1 MLWEEKFKPF
11 SRVCLVILFATF
23 CNLYAGKSQLPDN
36 QDKTIKI
43 GLLLPDSN
51 SIAARQGADIAINEA
66 NAKGGMKGRPFQ
78 LVVRSMEGPWGT
90 GSRETVDLIFEE
102 KVWAILGSHD
112 GRNAHL
118 VEQAA
123 TKTHVIFLSA
133 WAGDPTLS
141 QAFVP
146 WFFNCVPN
154 DRQQAEALIDE
165 IYTKRKIDRIAIIS
179 DNDYDSK
186 QAVKNLMSIIKTTGK
201 NEPAQLVLNN
211 SDEELNVLLDK
222 INVANVSCIIIFC
235 RSSASLKIIRQ
246 IRKRNMSQPLFGS
259 LSLLNE
265 NVLSE
270 QDLQVL
276 DDLLLIPSG
285 NWPLSKSSAFIL
297 NYRRL
302 YGQNPGMVAHYAYD
316 GMNLLIEAIKEAGA
330 PEREMIQKSLQEI
343 HYEGVTGL
351 IQFDDKGNRMGPFKI
366 THLKNGIPVIF

>member
-1 MLWEEKFKPF
+1 MLWEEKFKLF

-23 CNLYAGKSQLPDN
+23 CNQYAGTSQLPDD
-36 QDKTIKI
+36 QDKTVKI

-51 SIAARQGADIAINEA
+51 SIAACQGAEIAISEA

-90 GSRETVDLIFEE
+90 GSKETVALIFEE

-123 TKTHVIFLSA
+123 TKAHVIFLSA

-141 QAFVP
+141 QAFIP

-154 DRQQAEALIDE
+154 DRQQAEALIEE
-165 IYTKRKIDRIAIIS
+165 ICNKRKIDRIAIIS
-179 DNDYDSK
+179 DDDYDSK
-186 QAVKNLMSIIKTTGK
+186 QALKNLLSIIKTAGE

-211 SDEELNVLLDK
+211 SDEELDVLLDK
-222 INVANVSCIIIFC
+222 VNEANVNCIVLFC
-235 RSSASLKIIRQ
+235 RPSASMKTIRQ
-246 IRKRNMSQPLFGS
+246 THLMDMSQPLFGS
-259 LSLLNE
+259 LSLLDE

-270 QDLQVL
+270 QDLQDL

-285 NWPLSKSSAFIL
+285 NWSSSKSSAFIL

-302 YGQNPGMVAHYAYD
+302 YGQNPGMVAAYAYD
-316 GMNLLIEAIKEAGA
+316 GMNLLIEAIKKAGA

-351 IQFDDKGNRMGPFKI
+351 IRFDDKGNRMGPFKI
-366 THLKNGIPVIF
+366 TRLKNGIPVIF